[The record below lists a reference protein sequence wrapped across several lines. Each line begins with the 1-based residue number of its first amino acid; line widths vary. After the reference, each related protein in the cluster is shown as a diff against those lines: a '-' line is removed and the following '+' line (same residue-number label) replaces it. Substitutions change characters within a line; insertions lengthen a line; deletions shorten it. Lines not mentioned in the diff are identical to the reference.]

1 MILLNCIIKLAQ
13 RFKAEE
19 QAFRETMAMELDR
32 MEEQR
37 LRDGRQGR
45 LRDQLLAE
53 SVEVLVAAEVFSAV
67 SGGYI
72 KHILK

>member
-1 MILLNCIIKLAQ
+1 MYYYLKLAQ

-19 QAFRETMAMELDR
+19 QAFRETLAMELDR

-37 LRDGRQGR
+37 VQDGRHGR
-45 LRDQLLAE
+45 RRDQLLVE